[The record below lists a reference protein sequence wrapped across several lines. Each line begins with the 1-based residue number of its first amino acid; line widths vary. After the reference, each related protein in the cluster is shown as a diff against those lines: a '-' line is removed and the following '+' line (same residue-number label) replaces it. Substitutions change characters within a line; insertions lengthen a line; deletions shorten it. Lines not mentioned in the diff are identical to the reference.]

1 MEIDFYNKVAEKFEN
16 YSTEVDM
23 QKEFPGEDPEER
35 FISELLQAADSRIEA
50 LDVGSRDGRFTLSV
64 APNFKKITA
73 IETSDSMLETACKLQ
88 KETGITNVSFR
99 KIDIFHNQ
107 YFSEIFGVIYSRRGP
122 TDYLEFERLLVPGG
136 KYIGIKV
143 GEQDAR
149 AIKEIFGRGQNYGK
163 WNEPVLKR
171 DIKDLEDVWLTVS
184 CAGEYLYTEYFKTSV
199 DLSSYLEKVPIFED
213 YDPIKDRDNLARYIA
228 EHKTEKGIALQRHR
242 IVLVAEKS

>member
-107 YFSEIFGVIYSRRGP
+107 YFSEIFGV
-122 TDYLEFERLLVPGG
+122 
-136 KYIGIKV
+136 
-143 GEQDAR
+143 
-149 AIKEIFGRGQNYGK
+149 
-163 WNEPVLKR
+163 
-171 DIKDLEDVWLTVS
+171 
-184 CAGEYLYTEYFKTSV
+184 
-199 DLSSYLEKVPIFED
+199 
-213 YDPIKDRDNLARYIA
+213 
-228 EHKTEKGIALQRHR
+228 
-242 IVLVAEKS
+242 